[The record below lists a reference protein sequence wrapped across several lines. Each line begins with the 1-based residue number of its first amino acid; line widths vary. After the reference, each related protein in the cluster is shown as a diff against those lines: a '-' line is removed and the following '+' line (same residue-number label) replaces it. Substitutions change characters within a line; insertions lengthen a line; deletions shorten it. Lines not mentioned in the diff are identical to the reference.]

1 MSKSSN
7 AGAACA
13 VDGGGCPGCVVV
25 KGLATLAR
33 IALGALFIFS
43 GAVKLI
49 DPQAFAFAI
58 KGFKLVENHDLIS
71 QATFSI
77 PWTEVLIGALL
88 VLGLWTRVA
97 SGALL
102 LMVAGFTAAIVSV
115 LARDIDTSCG
125 CFGKFLGS
133 KIDETTVIRNVVLLS
148 LTMVVFV
155 KRGGF
160 LTLDG
165 RRRNRARADQGAG

>member
-1 MSKSSN
+1 MSDSPV
-7 AGAACA
+7 ACA

-25 KGLATLAR
+25 KGLATLCR
-33 IALGALFIFS
+33 IALGALFVFS
-43 GAVKLI
+43 GAVKLS

-88 VLGLWTRVA
+88 VIGLRTRAA
-97 SGALL
+97 SGLLL
-102 LMVAGFTAAIVSV
+102 LMLAGFTAAIVSV

-133 KIDETTVIRNVVLLS
+133 EIDQTTIIRNVVLLS
-148 LTMVVFV
+148 MAMVVFV

-165 RRRNRARADQGAG
+165 RRSGPARADQGAP